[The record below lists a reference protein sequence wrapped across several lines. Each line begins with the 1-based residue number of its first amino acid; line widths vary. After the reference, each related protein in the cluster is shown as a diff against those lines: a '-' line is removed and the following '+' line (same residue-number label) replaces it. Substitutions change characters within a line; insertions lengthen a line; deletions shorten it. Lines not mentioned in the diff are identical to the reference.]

1 VFCRK
6 MSGDD
11 DDHALRRGS
20 QVAVQ
25 IAATELTENN
35 LLPQTDRA
43 MRCVSQNV
51 VDCRNKLYDKSTTNR
66 SNGVKR
72 ITVDQL
78 VVNSHDSPIN
88 VS

>member
-1 VFCRK
+1 

-11 DDHALRRGS
+11 DDHARRRGS

-66 SNGVKR
+66 SGGVKR